1 MNNPGVYTTV
11 ISKNKKNGER
21 ERNDYYATDPKSVEA
36 LLKFESF
43 NHYIWEPA
51 CGTGHI
57 SKVLEKAG
65 YDVISSDLIYRGYGE
80 KEPLNFL
87 EYKDQIEDDIITNPP
102 YSLAQEFVEKSLEIT
117 KPSAKIAML
126 LKIQFLEGKAR
137 AKLFKKYP
145 PKIIYVFSERQVCAK
160 NGEFEKIRGS
170 AVCYAWF
177 IWEKG
182 FKGDPA
188 IKWIN

>member
-36 LLKFESF
+36 LLKLESF

-51 CGTGHI
+51 CGAGHI

-80 KEPLNFL
+80 KESLDFL

-117 KPSAKIAML
+117 KPGAKIAML

-145 PKIIYVFSERQVCAK
+145 PKVIYVFSERQVCAK
-160 NGEFEKIRGS
+160 NGEFEKIKGS